1 MTLQGKVALVTGA
14 SRGIG
19 KASAIGLARAGA
31 DVAVNYRSHPE
42 EAEETAASIRA
53 LGRRAI
59 VLQGDVAD
67 RQRDEQ
73 MVRATVDSLG
83 RLDVL
88 IANAAHS
95 IRKPF
100 IELTEEDMAKTLA
113 VTLWGVFHCCQF
125 AARHMVAQGQGG
137 SIIVVSSIHSWFP
150 MKHCVPYNTAKAGIN
165 QMAMTIANELAKYR
179 IRVNIVEP
187 GWTDT
192 PGEREFATDEE
203 LREAGRQLPLGR
215 LATAEEVANGIVFL
229 ASDAASYVTASNFRM
244 DGGFTL
250 PTPDL

>member
-1 MTLQGKVALVTGA
+1 MTLEGKVALVTGA

-19 KASAIGLARAGA
+19 KASAIGLAQAGA
-31 DVAVNYRSHPE
+31 DVAVNYRTHAE
-42 EAEETAASIRA
+42 EAEETAASVRA

-59 VLQGDVAD
+59 LLQGDVAD
-67 RQRDEQ
+67 RGRDQE
-73 MVRATVDSLG
+73 MVETTVEKLG

-88 IANAAHS
+88 VANAAHS
-95 IRKPF
+95 VRKPF
-100 IELTEEDMAKTLA
+100 IELTEEDMASTLA

-125 AARHMVAQGQGG
+125 AARQMVAQKQGG
-137 SIIVVSSIHSWFP
+137 SIIVVSSIHAWFP
-150 MKHCVPYNTAKAGIN
+150 LKNCVPYNAAKAGIN

-192 PGEREFATDEE
+192 PGERQYATEQE
-203 LREAGRQLPLGR
+203 LQEGGRQLPLGR

-250 PTPDL
+250 PRPEL